1 MGVYRQKYED
11 WFNALNDTER
21 KAETA
26 RMNSTKSVRKQPAK
40 NAAAAQA
47 SAAAAAAA
55 ANAAAAASASGGGA
69 GHVNTI
75 SGTTTSATSVIHEP
89 KIVNV
94 PSNVTPAGP
103 AFSITNLTPV
113 VMQSQMQPPQQPQQI
128 QMLQPQ
134 PALAMQVSLPTMKDR
149 QSLLDEILKREPV
162 EPARSPKQLFV
173 SEFLVKHKKKK
184 QVDAKAAWKALDKK
198 EKKKWHE
205 RLEPQRQ
212 KYIEDY
218 TVFVRGLDKEELEM
232 YTELKQ
238 KRDEEEESQNDSSD
252 SESETSESDDS
263 DSESD
268 SDSDS

>member
-1 MGVYRQKYED
+1 MFFYYSYQAEVNRSMGVYRQKYED
-11 WFNALNDTER
+11 WFNALTDAER

-40 NAAAAQA
+40 Q
-47 SAAAAAAA
+47 A
-55 ANAAAAASASGGGA
+55 ANQQLTQLQNMQTQPGMP
-69 GHVNTI
+69 I
-75 SGTTTSATSVIHEP
+75 STTTTSVINEP

-113 VMQSQMQPPQQPQQI
+113 VMQQPPQPI
-128 QMLQPQ
+128 QMMPTQPVT
-134 PALAMQVSLPTMKDR
+134 MQVMHGKDR
-149 QSLLDEILKREPV
+149 QTLLDDILRREPV
-162 EPARSPKQLFV
+162 EPARSPKQLFIA
-173 SEFLVKHKKKK
+173 EFLGKHKKKK
-184 QVDAKAAWKALDKK
+184 TSDAKEAWKTLEKK

-205 RLEPQRQ
+205 KLEPQRQ

-252 SESETSESDDS
+252 SESDTSESDDS